1 MTTFFSY
8 AVDERVKLV
17 KPDITMASEMYQL
30 ICSNQAHLGS
40 FLPIPERVQSVA
52 DEVTFILDTMKK
64 EGAGTN
70 RQFFIAL
77 DEQLVGA
84 IDIHQIRIP
93 QKSGEVGYWL
103 AAAFTNQGIVTKSLS
118 VLCQLAFEEWDF
130 NKLELIA
137 AVTNKASNQ
146 VAQKCD
152 FQLIGRLPDEIFH
165 QDVLKDANLWCLT
178 KADYHKLH
186 VL

>member
-1 MTTFFSY
+1 MKFSFIGIEI
-8 AVDERVKLV
+8 AV
-17 KPDITMASEMYQL
+17 
-30 ICSNQAHLGS
+30 
-40 FLPIPERVQSVA
+40 
-52 DEVTFILDTMKK
+52 
-64 EGAGTN
+64 AGLENTN
-70 RQFFIAL
+70 
-77 DEQLVGA
+77 
-84 IDIHQIRIP
+84 
-93 QKSGEVGYWL
+93 W
-103 AAAFTNQGIVTKSLS
+103 
-118 VLCQLAFEEWDF
+118 FEEWVF